1 MLKEFDKITKRISEL
16 ILSGKGEDS
25 EITKL
30 VKEQDEIVK
39 KLTDD
44 EADEL
49 LSRNIPGQYKAKI
62 NKIRGN

>member
-1 MLKEFDKITKRISEL
+1 MLKEFDEISQKISKL
-16 ILSGKGEDS
+16 ILSKGDDG

-39 KLTDD
+39 KLSDD

-62 NKIRGN
+62 NKLRGM

>member
-1 MLKEFDKITKRISEL
+1 MLKKFDDISKKISDL
-16 ILSGKGEDS
+16 ILSKGDEE
-25 EITKL
+25 EIKRL

-39 KLTDD
+39 KLDDD

-62 NKIRGN
+62 HKLREN

>member
-1 MLKEFDKITKRISEL
+1 MLKKFDEITKKISEL
-16 ILSGKGEDS
+16 ILSKGDEE

-39 KLTDD
+39 QLTDD

-49 LSRNIPGQYKAKI
+49 LSRNITGQYKAKI
-62 NKIRGN
+62 NKLRGN

>member
-1 MLKEFDKITKRISEL
+1 MLKKFDEITKKISEL
-16 ILSGKGEDS
+16 ILSKGDEE

-39 KLTDD
+39 QLSDD

-49 LSRNIPGQYKAKI
+49 LSRNITGQYKAKI
-62 NKIRGN
+62 NKLRGN

>member
-1 MLKEFDKITKRISEL
+1 MLKKFDEISMKISKL
-16 ILSGKGEDS
+16 ILSKGDNN
-25 EITKL
+25 EINKL

-39 KLTDD
+39 SMTDD

-62 NKIRGN
+62 NKLRGN